1 MNSFD
6 EMTIERT
13 PYQQQ
18 PEFDDVEKIPLVDF
32 LLIRLLYPVL
42 WLYGIFVMPFR
53 TKAQVATTRAI
64 GFRRLTPDEDG
75 AIPDAVRSH
84 LEVAEAEAARAG
96 FHEPVR
102 HARFDRGVAGPY
114 MTIMP
119 ARSGDTIFA
128 AFGAYHP
135 RRLTISGSALQ
146 TRLHDGTV
154 IRTSNESMGSGPWR
168 TARNFD
174 DANFAGMTDIVRLC
188 DIHRKRVMRA
198 VAVGG
203 APVQVGWS
211 PPAAD
216 PLELMQRTADEGI
229 EAAIGYGRVEPP
241 ATVEVRF
248 TLKGAAL
255 SAWSLQWPVR
265 QFADWS
271 DRRRAARLLRELG

>member
-1 MNSFD
+1 M
-6 EMTIERT
+6 
-13 PYQQQ
+13 
-18 PEFDDVEKIPLVDF
+18 
-32 LLIRLLYPVL
+32 YPVL

-53 TKAQVATTRAI
+53 TRAQVATTRAI
-64 GFRRLTPDEDG
+64 GFRRLTPDEDA
-75 AIPDAVRSH
+75 AIPDPVRIH
-84 LEVAEAEAARAG
+84 LEAAEAQAARAG

-102 HARFDRGVAGPY
+102 HARFDGAAAGPY

-119 ARSGDTIFA
+119 ARSGEAMFA
-128 AFGAYHP
+128 AFGAHHP
-135 RRLTISGSALQ
+135 RSLTITGAALQ
-146 TRLHDGTV
+146 TRLQDGTV
-154 IRTSNESMGSGPWR
+154 IRTGNESMGSGPWR

-174 DANFAGMTDIVRLC
+174 DANFAGMTDIARLC

-203 APVQVGWS
+203 APVHVGWS
-211 PPAAD
+211 PPAAH

-229 EAAIGYGRVEPP
+229 EAAIEYGRVEPP

-255 SAWSLQWPVR
+255 SAWSLHWPVR

-271 DRRRAARLLRELG
+271 DRRRAARLLRELGY